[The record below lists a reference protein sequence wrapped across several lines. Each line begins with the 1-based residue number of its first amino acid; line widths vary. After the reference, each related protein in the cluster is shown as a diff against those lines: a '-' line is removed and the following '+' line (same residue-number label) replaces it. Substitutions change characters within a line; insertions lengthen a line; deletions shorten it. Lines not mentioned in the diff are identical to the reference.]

1 MNKPIQLSILAAVV
15 CLSVLAPLGHAAD
28 LSPGL
33 WAISME
39 TRTNAAPG
47 WSPAP
52 FTVNQC
58 FSAADARDPSKLLGG
73 LSNPGASDCQY
84 TEKDYSGN
92 TFRFAMQCAGTYALQ
107 TRGEVSFDAQ
117 SMNGSITARG
127 NVAGTPTEFQNKISG
142 RRLGNC

>member
-1 MNKPIQLSILAAVV
+1 MQQPVKFALLAGML
-15 CLSVLAPLGHAAD
+15 CMPVLTPLVHAAD
-28 LSPGL
+28 ISPGL

-52 FTVNQC
+52 FTVSQC
-58 FSAADARDPSKLLGG
+58 FSTADARDPSKLLGG
-73 LSNPGASDCQY
+73 LSNPGASDCHY
-84 TEKDYSGN
+84 TEKNYNGN

-117 SMNGSITARG
+117 SMNGSITAKG

-142 RRLGNC
+142 RRVGNC

>member
-1 MNKPIQLSILAAVV
+1 MNKLIQLSLLPSALCLLALV
-15 CLSVLAPLGHAAD
+15 PLCHAAD

-33 WAISME
+33 WAISLE

-47 WSPAP
+47 FQPAP

-58 FSAADARDPSKLLGG
+58 FSANDARDPSKLLGG

-84 TEKDYSGN
+84 TEKNYNGN

-117 SMNGSITARG
+117 SMNGSITAKG

-142 RRLGNC
+142 RRLSNC